1 MVEVG
6 QNVDIRF
13 KLSLQRVTF
22 IINHKLFVNHHPA
35 REIPSASSSKCDK
48 MSVKSLGMIPKRAEN
63 PLWRPLTGKQK
74 EEEEER
80 KNIYIYILY
89 LSVK

>member
-6 QNVDIRF
+6 RNVDIRF

-22 IINHKLFVNHHPA
+22 IINHKFFVNHHPA
-35 REIPSASSSKCDK
+35 REIPSASSSKCDQ
-48 MSVKSLGMIPKRAEN
+48 MSVKSLGMIPKGAEN
-63 PLWRPLTGKQK
+63 PLWRPLAGKPK
-74 EEEEER
+74 EEEER